1 MEKVYYEEIAYL
13 QFDQDTKGFEELLKN
28 ADDKAMLTLAS
39 EYDNGDDPDN
49 ENVYATCT
57 GFGGDSV
64 VVENERY
71 VLVRNLSVGGTWT
84 IFRKWK
90 KKDLIKKLSQSKD
103 YIICS
108 EAINDLIMEVLA
120 QWKQE

>member
-1 MEKVYYEEIAYL
+1 MYYEEIAYL
-13 QFDQDTKGFEELLKN
+13 QFDYDTKEFEDLLEN
-28 ADDKAMLTLAS
+28 ADDEAMLRLAS

-49 ENVYATCT
+49 ESVYATCT

-84 IFRKWK
+84 IFKKWK
-90 KKDLIKKLSQSKD
+90 KGDLIKKLSQSKD
-103 YIICS
+103 YITRS

-120 QWKQE
+120 QWKPE

>member
-13 QFDQDTKGFEELLKN
+13 QFDQDTKWFEELLKN
-28 ADDKAMLTLAS
+28 ADDKAMLRLAS

-49 ENVYATCT
+49 ESVYATCT

-84 IFRKWK
+84 IFKKWK
-90 KKDLIKKLSQSKD
+90 KGDLIKKLSQSKD
-103 YIICS
+103 YITRS